1 MSDKVKKA
9 ALSEEKATKKEKKA
23 NAADSGKSKKEKEK
37 KSVFKRIAAW
47 FKDLKKEF
55 KGCMAYQKVR
65 IQQHPRGFV
74 RCNCRQRCNRSVG
87 SGLPEPDAIPDG
99 TF

>member
-1 MSDKVKKA
+1 MPQTPENPKK
-9 ALSEEKATKKEKKA
+9 KK
-23 NAADSGKSKKEKEK
+23 K
-37 KSVFKRIAAW
+37 KSPFSRIQ
-47 FKDLKKEF
+47 